1 MINYDHVKSEKG
13 ETFFTSDVSLF
24 TNR

>member
-1 MINYDHVKSEKG
+1 MIMSKVKSEKG